1 MHTIKSFMTK
11 PIGRLASYL
20 LNKYWPRKNQY
31 ALHIHIGEANV
42 LSKHDIKMYLASHI
56 FIRSN
61 PMWRCFSNYGF
72 WIDRL
77 WISSTR
83 KPRKTRQRPP
93 WGMSNLLIY
102 YFFSPLGGEFSYLWK
117 ENDGTASSLTVTQ
130 YFSSIICTVKIIVC
144 HFKEFVRH
152 ESHDDEWRVILNSQ
166 TILLKKYLT
175 FLLSYRTTFF

>member
-1 MHTIKSFMTK
+1 MKILMHTIKSFRTK
-11 PIGRLASYL
+11 PIGWLASYL
-20 LNKYWPRKNQY
+20 LNKYWPRKYQY

-72 WIDRL
+72 WIDKL

-102 YFFSPLGGEFSYLWK
+102 FFFPPWV
-117 ENDGTASSLTVTQ
+117 ENFHICEGKWWDCIITYSN
-130 YFSSIICTVKIIVC
+130 SIFQFNYM
-144 HFKEFVRH
+144 HR
-152 ESHDDEWRVILNSQ
+152 
-166 TILLKKYLT
+166 
-175 FLLSYRTTFF
+175 